1 MTRLIFPIFFLI
13 SYNLISQSVISS
25 SGNSNSSDDYTI
37 SWTIGEL
44 AISTINNSDI
54 TLTQGFHQ
62 PLIVDVI
69 PTGIESSFLLEMK
82 AFPNPTFDR
91 VIFEGGDPVGIYHI
105 RMIDKLGRIL
115 EEKSLPYEDLFLEM
129 TRYENGTY
137 LVEVIENETGK
148 RKIFNIVK
156 TQK

>member
-69 PTGIESSFLLEMK
+69 PTGIESSFL
-82 AFPNPTFDR
+82 
-91 VIFEGGDPVGIYHI
+91 
-105 RMIDKLGRIL
+105 
-115 EEKSLPYEDLFLEM
+115 
-129 TRYENGTY
+129 
-137 LVEVIENETGK
+137 
-148 RKIFNIVK
+148 
-156 TQK
+156 

>member
-105 RMIDKLGRIL
+105 RVVDKLGRVL
-115 EEKSLPYEDLFLEM
+115 EQKSMPFQEFVLEM
-129 TRYENGTY
+129 GRYNNGTY
-137 LVEVIENETGK
+137 LIEVVEDKTGK

-156 TQK
+156 SQK